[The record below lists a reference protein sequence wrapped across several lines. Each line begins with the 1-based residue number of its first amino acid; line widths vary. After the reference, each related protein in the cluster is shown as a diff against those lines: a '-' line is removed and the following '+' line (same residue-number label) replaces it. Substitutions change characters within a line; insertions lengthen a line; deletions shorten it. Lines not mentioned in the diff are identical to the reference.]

1 MPKKNPDSHFQYKY
15 IMKLKS
21 IKARLVLS
29 KHVVALYLLTLF
41 SYQMLSTLVQ
51 IYTFFFPTY
60 VCMHVKM
67 TKKRRLECVW
77 RKMTHIETKGTL
89 EHFIIGKNTSYNYRI
104 LVHLNAT

>member
-51 IYTFFFPTY
+51 TYTIFFSY
-60 VCMHVKM
+60 ACMHACKND
-67 TKKRRLECVW
+67 KKREGWSVSGED
-77 RKMTHIETKGTL
+77 TYS
-89 EHFIIGKNTSYNYRI
+89 N
-104 LVHLNAT
+104 